1 MRFCRLV
8 LALLVL
14 LGMVSADAAA
24 PKKPFKS
31 QQDVLKWISGYKAR
45 PEPQRLP
52 DAVRAMS
59 AFGVFR
65 DLDQAGIYVGFMAGV
80 LGANSAK
87 AEALVAAMFP
97 IPPEDQVAIIRA
109 IAYSGIPEWKALLEK
124 FVERMPARKV
134 LIQHHLYGKAPTL
147 QTLPLHE
154 SPAALDTLWGFYFA
168 TGSAEPVRRIVSVL
182 GWSRDVN
189 DVEKLTLGSMAK
201 WTLATNA
208 QKDKDLL
215 DHLKNEMNRQAKD
228 IQRELREV
236 ITAAETFETS
246 KLRKDAVAAIE
257 ELRRKGPQS
266 TRNATY
272 WGQAGQ
278 TALALGCVVA
288 GALGHAEIAVPCVV
302 GGAVSSAALRLLP
315 SQ

>member
-1 MRFCRLV
+1 MRRSA
-8 LALLVL
+8 LAFILLLVL
-14 LGMVSADAAA
+14 GPASVDAAA
-24 PKKPFKS
+24 PKGPFKS
-31 QQDVLKWISGYKAR
+31 QQDVLKWISGYKAH
-45 PEPQRLP
+45 PEPKRLP
-52 DAVRAMS
+52 EAVRAMS
-59 AFGVFR
+59 GMGVFR
-65 DLDQAGIYVGFMAGV
+65 DLEQAGLYVGFIAGV
-80 LGANSAK
+80 LGSNSAK
-87 AEALVAAMFP
+87 AEALIAAMFP
-97 IPPEDQVAIIRA
+97 VPPEDQVVIIRA

-147 QTLPLHE
+147 QTLPLNE

-168 TGSAEPVRRIVSVL
+168 TGSPEPVRRILTVL
-182 GWSRDVN
+182 TWSRDSN

-215 DHLKNEMNRQAKD
+215 DLLKRELNRQPKETL
-228 IQRELREV
+228 RELREV
-236 ITAAETFETS
+236 ITAAETFETG
-246 KLRKDAVAAIE
+246 KLRKDAVASIE

-266 TRNATY
+266 VRSASY

-288 GALGHAEIAVPCVV
+288 GVMGHVEVGIPCIIT
-302 GGAVSSAALRLLP
+302 GAVSSAALKLMTP
-315 SQ
+315 Q